1 MRLTICA
8 LRLVGRIIISCHYGL
23 TPQMLDGSLFVFLI

>member
-1 MRLTICA
+1 MRLAIRA

-23 TPQMLDGSLFVFLI
+23 TAQMLDGSLFIFLI